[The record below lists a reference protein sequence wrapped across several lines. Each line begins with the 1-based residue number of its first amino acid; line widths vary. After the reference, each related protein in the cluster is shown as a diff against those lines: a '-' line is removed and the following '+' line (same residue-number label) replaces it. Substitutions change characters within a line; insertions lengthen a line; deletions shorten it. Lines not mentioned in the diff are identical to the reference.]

1 LSSDSPGIFEILKFK
16 LSNIRPFVLT
26 CLTTGHGGFYYCFL
40 AIIKGSFYES
50 SNVIGCIFISFVG
63 RIGLI
68 SSVFVSFCYL
78 GGFKFPKLIFL

>member
-1 LSSDSPGIFEILKFK
+1 
-16 LSNIRPFVLT
+16 
-26 CLTTGHGGFYYCFL
+26 L
-40 AIIKGSFYES
+40 AIIKGTFYES